1 MKALHKRQM
10 EADREAFERAK
21 EKTAREELERT
32 RAVAGVNHLE
42 IPAELAYILGK
53 LDGNYSILILIVL
66 VLILL
71 LFYYFE

>member
-53 LDGNYSILILIVL
+53 LDGNYSIINRIG
-66 VLILL
+66 LILL
-71 LFYYFE
+71 LFYYF